1 MWQEMVREEQG
12 LCLLGLARFW
22 GIEAGGG
29 PSFDSPS
36 LPSAAK
42 ELEPTGGW
50 VPWPGP
56 EAKNH

>member
-1 MWQEMVREEQG
+1 MPFGVGQV
-12 LCLLGLARFW
+12 L

-29 PSFDSPS
+29 PNFDSPS
-36 LPSAAK
+36 FPSAAK

-50 VPWPGP
+50 VPWPSP